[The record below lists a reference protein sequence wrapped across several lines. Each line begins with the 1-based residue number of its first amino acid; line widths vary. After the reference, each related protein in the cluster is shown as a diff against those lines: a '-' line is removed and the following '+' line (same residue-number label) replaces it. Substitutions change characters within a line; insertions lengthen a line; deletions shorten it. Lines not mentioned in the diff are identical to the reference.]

1 MNKLAILASFP
12 MLNAPAEDAAQ
23 AVRHVGLLED
33 NSIAIAVGNA
43 GAGTVTQEFA
53 FALDRVGGLAE
64 RVLAGD
70 SRALTQPGLARILAG
85 TVVILIRQ
93 AAQAGRVVP
102 IEAAGDEGE
111 AAQE

>member
-23 AVRHVGLLED
+23 AVVGLLED